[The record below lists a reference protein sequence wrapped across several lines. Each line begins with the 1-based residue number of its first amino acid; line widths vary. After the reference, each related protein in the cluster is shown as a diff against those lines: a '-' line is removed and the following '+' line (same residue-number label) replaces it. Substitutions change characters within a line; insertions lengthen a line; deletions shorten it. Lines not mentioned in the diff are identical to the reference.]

1 MVDSSFYKIKM
12 CLCQVEVWI
21 YLYSAH
27 NMDPHVHIGS
37 NERGKE
43 NTPHTRGKTQTNKQK
58 QTANTGITKGWLGGS
73 PPLHVHITIRIRRN
87 PEGVLYVCKCME
99 PRQQNLKLVGP
110 QNYCTQRVSVCGLL
124 YVRRRARGSEGR
136 FTRRVF
142 GDGCCEDCR
151 RADRPDPRRSRR
163 RRMGG

>member
-87 PEGVLYVCKCME
+87 AEGMYVHE
-99 PRQQNLKLVGP
+99 NLDSK
-110 QNYCTQRVSVCGLL
+110 T
-124 YVRRRARGSEGR
+124 
-136 FTRRVF
+136 
-142 GDGCCEDCR
+142 
-151 RADRPDPRRSRR
+151 
-163 RRMGG
+163 

>member
-73 PPLHVHITIRIRRN
+73 PPLMYILLLELGGRGMYVYRN
-87 PEGVLYVCKCME
+87 LDSK
-99 PRQQNLKLVGP
+99 
-110 QNYCTQRVSVCGLL
+110 T
-124 YVRRRARGSEGR
+124 
-136 FTRRVF
+136 
-142 GDGCCEDCR
+142 
-151 RADRPDPRRSRR
+151 
-163 RRMGG
+163 